1 MQSVSISV
9 LSVKEIWQRIVYDQ
23 WIVGVDVQNT
33 SKRYMRHL
41 SCVSFSF
48 PILDKNLISSNN
60 NNKAHMSGDE
70 NKENHQV
77 MHCKNF
83 DVMYHIIIV
92 ECSLATTLLSD
103 QFYKIPNVSL
113 QHLVSNHFLS
123 LELEV

>member
-1 MQSVSISV
+1 MQSVSISA
-9 LSVKEIWQRIVYDQ
+9 LTVKEVWQRIVFDQ

-33 SKRYMRHL
+33 GKRCMRHF

-83 DVMYHIIIV
+83 DVIYHI
-92 ECSLATTLLSD
+92 
-103 QFYKIPNVSL
+103 
-113 QHLVSNHFLS
+113 
-123 LELEV
+123 